1 MAKWSLF
8 RKSKSE
14 EETKEP
20 EKIEETPREKTIEIQ
35 TEEETLAEYSETLQ
49 TGKPSSKKTSLT
61 KSSSDQRHW
70 RDVDTIE
77 NKVDNLHKTHAEQ
90 PVTEVDRTVDK
101 LIEKRKKK

>member
-20 EKIEETPREKTIEIQ
+20 EKIEETPREETVKIQ
-35 TEEETLAEYSETLQ
+35 AEEEPLAEHSETLQ
-49 TGKPSSKKTSLT
+49 TGKPSSKKTSSAKLP
-61 KSSSDQRHW
+61 SDQRYW

-77 NKVDNLHKTHAEQ
+77 NKVDNLHKTRAEQ